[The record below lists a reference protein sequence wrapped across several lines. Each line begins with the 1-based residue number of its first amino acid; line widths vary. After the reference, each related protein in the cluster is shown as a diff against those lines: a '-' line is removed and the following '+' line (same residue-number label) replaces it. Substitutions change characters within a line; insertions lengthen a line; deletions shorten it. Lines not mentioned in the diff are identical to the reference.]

1 MIVFVVIE
9 FDMLSVVCVI
19 LISGLIEIKSVVIV
33 MGKFMVGSIIRVV
46 KVVLLFMFVILKEL
60 MVIIVISDMI
70 KWIFSGLILMVGVII
85 IVNIVG

>member
-1 MIVFVVIE
+1 MFVFLSKWFVIVFVVIE

-70 KWIFSGLILMVGVII
+70 K
-85 IVNIVG
+85 